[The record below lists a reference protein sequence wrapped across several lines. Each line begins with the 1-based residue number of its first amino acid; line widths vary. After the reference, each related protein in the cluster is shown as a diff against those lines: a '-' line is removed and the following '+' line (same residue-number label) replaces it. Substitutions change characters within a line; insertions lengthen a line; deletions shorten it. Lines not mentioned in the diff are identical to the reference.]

1 MVTKQLV
8 DYEKLAALISKELA
22 PHVKSIDENA
32 FYAKSF
38 IEQLGKEH
46 FFQPSNERFN
56 TLLKR
61 FAVIEETAKVCMTTA
76 FCLWCQFAA
85 ITYVTHTKNETLQN
99 AVLQKLLD
107 GTLLAGTG
115 LSNPLKSFANL
126 EKLHLTAKRARGGY
140 TINGSLPAVSNIG
153 REHAFAFIAGL
164 NSEKRIMGFVYCN
177 DDNIHL
183 RSRTGYIGLNGSA
196 TYAVTFDDVFIQ
208 DEQIIATDVEGF
220 IEEVR
225 PSFVAYQ
232 VPLALGVTAASVDR
246 MKLVSDKQG
255 NVNKYLRTQPED
267 LEQKNNRLRSHL
279 IAAIDETGLHW
290 DDILSIRLHS
300 VYTTLEAVQA
310 AMIHQGGSGYVKS
323 SAVERKLREAY
334 FLVHL
339 TPTVKHLELLRN
351 ERKL

>member
-8 DYEKLAALISKELA
+8 NYDKLERVIEIELA
-22 PHVKSIDENA
+22 PYVKSIDEDA
-32 FYAKSF
+32 LYAKSF

-46 FFQPSNERFN
+46 FFQPSNERTN
-56 TLLKR
+56 TFLKR

-85 ITYVTHTKNETLQN
+85 TTYLTHTKNETLRN
-99 AVLQKLLD
+99 VVLQKLLD
-107 GTLLAGTG
+107 GALLAGTG

-126 EKLHLTAKRARGGY
+126 EKLHLTAKRASGGY
-140 TINGSLPAVSNIG
+140 IITGSLPAVSNLG

-164 NSEKRIMGFVYCN
+164 NSKERIMGFVYCN

-183 RSRTGYIGLNGSA
+183 HSRTGYIGLNGSA
-196 TYAVTFDDVFIQ
+196 TYAVTFNHVFIP
-208 DEQIIATDVEGF
+208 DEHIIATDVENF

-232 VPLALGVTAASVDR
+232 IPLALGVTAASVEK
-246 MKLVSDKQG
+246 MNQAKGKQG
-255 NVNKYLRTQPED
+255 NVNQYLRTQPEHI
-267 LEQKNNRLRSHL
+267 ERKNNRLRSHL
-279 IAAIDETGLHW
+279 ISAISAPQLAWDEILHT
-290 DDILSIRLHS
+290 RLNS
-300 VYTTLEAVQA
+300 VYTVLEAVQA

-334 FLVHL
+334 FLVNL
-339 TPTVKHLELLRN
+339 TPTVKHLELLW
-351 ERKL
+351 RKRK